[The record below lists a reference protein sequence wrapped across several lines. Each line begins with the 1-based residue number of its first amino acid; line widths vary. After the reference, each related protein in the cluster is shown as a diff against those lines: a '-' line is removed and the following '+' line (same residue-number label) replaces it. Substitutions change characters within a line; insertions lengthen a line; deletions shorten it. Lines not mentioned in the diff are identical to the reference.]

1 MQRILIVDDEE
12 KIREVIR
19 EFAEFEGYE
28 AYEATDGMSANKK
41 CCRGMVRNSISAK
54 I

>member
-1 MQRILIVDDEE
+1 MSKILVVDDEV

-28 AYEATDGMSANKK
+28 VFEASDGMEAVEMCKK
-41 CCRGMVRNSISAK
+41 K
-54 I
+54 HL